1 MKNRTSKIL
10 ITGGAGYIGTHVLVE
25 LLLANQQILVIDNF
39 ENSYSKAL
47 EQVFKITKKNFDF
60 LNIDIKNVMKLDKVF
75 KDFKPDIVFHLA
87 GKKMY

>member
-25 LLLANQQILVIDNF
+25 LCYNQQILVNNF

-47 EQVFKITKKNFDF
+47 EQVFKITKKNLIF
-60 LNIDIKNVMKLDKVF
+60 
-75 KDFKPDIVFHLA
+75 
-87 GKKMY
+87 

>member
-47 EQVFKITKKNFDF
+47 EQVFKILKRNS
-60 LNIDIKNVMKLDKVF
+60 IF
-75 KDFKPDIVFHLA
+75 K
-87 GKKMY
+87 Y